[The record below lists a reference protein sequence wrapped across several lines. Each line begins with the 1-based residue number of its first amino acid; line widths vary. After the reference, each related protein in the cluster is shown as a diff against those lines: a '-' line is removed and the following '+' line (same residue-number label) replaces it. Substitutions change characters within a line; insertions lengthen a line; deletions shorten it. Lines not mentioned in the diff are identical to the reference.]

1 MFSTRSFQVFHWKC
15 LLFYWFSLD
24 FQCQPLI
31 FYKFSLVPGWFRAG
45 VSRFT
50 RSGRTRGGKA
60 GSYHPGNFGSGLVT
74 SLEIS
79 VSGGTSLEIPVPGWC
94 EPEKTGGSWLLPA
107 WKTRLRAGAG
117 LEKPEVRQFVSSPL
131 FLFQAVFRAGNGL
144 EKHTSA

>member
-1 MFSTRSFQVFHWKC
+1 M
-15 LLFYWFSLD
+15 LFYWFSSD

-31 FYKFSLVPGWFRAG
+31 FYRFSLVPGWFRAG

-50 RSGRTRGGKA
+50 RSGRTRGGRA

-79 VSGGTSLEIPVPGWC
+79 VSGGTSLEVPVLGWC

-117 LEKPEVRQFVSSPL
+117 LEKPEVGNFFFSFF
-131 FLFQAVFRAGNGL
+131 FLFQAGVRAGTSL
-144 EKHTSA
+144 ENTTPA